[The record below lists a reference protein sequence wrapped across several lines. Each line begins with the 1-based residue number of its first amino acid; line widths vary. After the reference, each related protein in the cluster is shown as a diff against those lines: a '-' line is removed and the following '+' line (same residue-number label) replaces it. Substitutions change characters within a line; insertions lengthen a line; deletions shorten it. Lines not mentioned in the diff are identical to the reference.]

1 MAFRGD
7 SGTPKATSQ
16 FRTYVGANHMELSPA
31 AQREY
36 KRPGTWAA
44 SSGPSAVSSGSDF
57 IPPLLKDCTHARKNV
72 LQDTEEKVRKS
83 EA

>member
-16 FRTYVGANHMELSPA
+16 FRTYVGANHKELSPA

-36 KRPGTWAA
+36 ERPGTWAA

-57 IPPLLKDCTHARKNV
+57 TTTAERLCTHARKNV
-72 LQDTEEKVRKS
+72 LQDTEEKVRKP